1 MSDNKLKE
9 LFRELDLPEELAD
22 KELDEIKTGV
32 FDKFVAR
39 AVADSDPDIVKRIT
53 GGMLGK
59 FTNLAKQN
67 FGLEGKDV
75 EGKKFEEVLE
85 LGATKTKSEIE
96 ALKKQLEGKNPDNK
110 EWEEKIGAIAKER
123 DQFKTMAETLGQEF
137 EGFKTTALNN
147 EKNLKIGFVLNSVRS
162 GIEWS
167 DAANDLAKK
176 GFDAHISENYKFDF
190 DEKGDLAVF
199 GKDGNKIDNGKK
211 TGFLTPAEVF
221 KKEAAQHGLLK
232 MAPTPPKPGEKK
244 EAAPITGAPQF
255 QRKLPTKAAE
265 IAAS

>member
-1 MSDNKLKE
+1 MSDKLKE
-9 LFRELDLPEELAD
+9 LFKEFDLPEELAE
-22 KELDEIKTGV
+22 KELDEIKTGF

-39 AVADSDPDIVKRIT
+39 AVADSDPDIVNRIT
-53 GGMLGK
+53 GKRTGIL
-59 FTNLAKQN
+59 TNLSKQE
-67 FGLEGKDV
+67 FGLQESEVTGKSIEDV
-75 EGKKFEEVLE
+75 LKMGSAKLKNE
-85 LGATKTKSEIE
+85 LKT
-96 ALKKQLEGKNPDNK
+96 LKEQLEGKMPDSK

-137 EGFKTTALNN
+137 EGFKTTAMNN

-176 GFDAHISENYKFDF
+176 GFDAHINENYKFDF

-244 EAAPITGAPQF
+244 ETPPPAGLGQF